1 VASVISYGPAVPDEQ
16 DLHLCGDVAGKRVLE
31 LGGVDNAIA
40 FAERRARALAV
51 ADTGQVS
58 DGRERAERAEV
69 HVEFHSGDLG
79 DLGFATSGSI
89 DLVFSSGALATVDD
103 LSRVLRQAHRVLKPE
118 APLVFSVPHP
128 VAAML
133 EEGGVVVRRG
143 YGTDTRTTSDYFM
156 AVMRAGFR
164 VDVMAEPFPVG
175 QAGSLV
181 PAGLVMRAKK
191 LGV

>member
-1 VASVISYGPAVPDEQ
+1 MPSVISYGAGVPDEQ
-16 DLHLCGDVAGKRVLE
+16 DLRLCGDVAGKRVVE

-51 ADTGQVS
+51 ADADQVS
-58 DGRERAERAEV
+58 DGRERAELAEV
-69 HVEFHSGDLG
+69 HVEFHAGDLG
-79 DLGFATSGSI
+79 DLGFATSGSV
-89 DLVFSSGALATVDD
+89 DLVFSTGALATVDD
-103 LSRVLRQAHRVLKPE
+103 LSRVLRQAHRVLRPE

-133 EEGGVVVRRG
+133 GEGGVVLRRG
-143 YGTDTRTTSDYFM
+143 YGGDTRTTSDYFM

-175 QAGSLV
+175 QAGALV
-181 PAGLVMRAKK
+181 PAALVIRAKK
-191 LGV
+191 LGA